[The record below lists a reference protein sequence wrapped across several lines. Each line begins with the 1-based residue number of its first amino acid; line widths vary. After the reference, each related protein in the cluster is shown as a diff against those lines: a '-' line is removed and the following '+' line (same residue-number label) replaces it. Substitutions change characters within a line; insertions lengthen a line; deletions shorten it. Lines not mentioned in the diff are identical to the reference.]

1 MKSKIL
7 LKRKLL
13 IVILSILFLSLI
25 TLLYFNL
32 RNSTHGSSMS
42 ISEQGKINILA
53 DQSSFGLPVRLKIP
67 KISVNATV
75 EYVGLTPDK
84 AMDVPQGPDNVA
96 WFYLGPR
103 PGENG
108 TAVIDGHF
116 GWKNK
121 IPAVFDDL
129 YKLQKG
135 DKIFVEDE
143 KGITTTFIVR
153 ESRKYDSNADAS
165 NVFISNDGLS
175 HLNLISCTGVWNPI
189 EKSRA
194 NRLVVFADKE

>member
-1 MKSKIL
+1 
-7 LKRKLL
+7 
-13 IVILSILFLSLI
+13 
-25 TLLYFNL
+25 
-32 RNSTHGSSMS
+32 MS

-96 WFYLGPR
+96 WFDLGPR